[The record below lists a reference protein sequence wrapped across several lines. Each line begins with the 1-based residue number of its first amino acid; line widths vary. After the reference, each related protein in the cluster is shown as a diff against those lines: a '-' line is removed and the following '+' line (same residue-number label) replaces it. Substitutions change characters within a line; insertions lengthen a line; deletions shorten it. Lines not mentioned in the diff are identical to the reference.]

1 MPAAHLDFCLQVS
14 LTVEPRELPLVQ
26 LPAPPLPSELRGQF
40 QPPRRATS
48 AREPPTHSWVRR
60 VSRSHPRGNLF
71 LLMILPSTWGIPIR
85 VGFVLLAVLPST
97 WESSI
102 RVESRRT
109 ESASLRP
116 PGLRLSL
123 RSTSAA
129 PQTHSFIWNS
139 VGTARRVP

>member
-1 MPAAHLDFCLQVS
+1 VPAAHLDFCLQVS

-60 VSRSHPRGNLF
+60 VSRSHPRGKPF

-85 VGFVLLAVLPST
+85 VGLFFYQYSHPRGSPPSA
-97 WESSI
+97 WSP
-102 RVESRRT
+102 VELS
-109 ESASLRP
+109 RP
-116 PGLRLSL
+116 PSDLL
-123 RSTSAA
+123 
-129 PQTHSFIWNS
+129 
-139 VGTARRVP
+139 V